1 MKTIARDSKG
11 ASPSRR
17 ARCHISAL
25 IFLVPMMKMLCG
37 VLLMKMLSPMQPG
50 AMVIFPRNKII
61 VPRIKIFVPMKTIFV
76 PIIKMRSALLHDD
89 VDTGAGGDGSLHF
102 YPPLPSITF
111 TTQPP
116 RNLCPL

>member
-1 MKTIARDSKG
+1 
-11 ASPSRR
+11 
-17 ARCHISAL
+17 
-25 IFLVPMMKMLCG
+25 MLCG
-37 VLLMKMLSPMQPG
+37 VLLIKMLS
-50 AMVIFPRNKII
+50 PRNKII
-61 VPRIKIFVPMKTIFV
+61 VPRIKIFVPMKNIFV
-76 PIIKMRSALLHDD
+76 SIIKMRSALLDDD

>member
-1 MKTIARDSKG
+1 
-11 ASPSRR
+11 
-17 ARCHISAL
+17 
-25 IFLVPMMKMLCG
+25 MKMLCG
-37 VLLMKMLSPMQPG
+37 VLLMKMLSPTQG
-50 AMVIFPRNKII
+50 RWSFSSGNKII
-61 VPRIKIFVPMKTIFV
+61 VPRIKIFVPTKNIFV
-76 PIIKMRSALLHDD
+76 PIIKMRSALLDDD